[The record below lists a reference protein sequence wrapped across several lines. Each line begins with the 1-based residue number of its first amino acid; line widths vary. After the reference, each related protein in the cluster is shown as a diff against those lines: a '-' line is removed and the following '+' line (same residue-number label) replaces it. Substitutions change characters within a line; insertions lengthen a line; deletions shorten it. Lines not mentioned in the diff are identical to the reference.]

1 MEAEEKI
8 IANGLDQSN
17 EDSINYNE
25 NGEIEDQDFEI
36 DNEAVKTDKEK

>member
-17 EDSINYNE
+17 EDSYNE
-25 NGEIEDQDFEI
+25 NGEFEDENFEI
-36 DNEAVKTDKEK
+36 DNEAVKAKKIK